1 MWYKLYVSSKQG
13 FFCKSELLLSAALLT
28 ARKKKGTEME
38 RKRLCIIC
46 NARSS
51 RRISKEMHIAHVAC
65 VPQKVRFSLVRRNS
79 VKGRNVV
86 LGRRLPCVSAVLS
99 SAACVSSCRA
109 GRFFWCLGILVQFGG
124 TLHPICLTAG
134 MKAVTVKG
142 RWAGEGAGCSSKPE
156 RFLGWE
162 ESNRE

>member
-1 MWYKLYVSSKQG
+1 M
-13 FFCKSELLLSAALLT
+13 
-28 ARKKKGTEME
+28 
-38 RKRLCIIC
+38 
-46 NARSS
+46 
-51 RRISKEMHIAHVAC
+51 
-65 VPQKVRFSLVRRNS
+65 
-79 VKGRNVV
+79 
-86 LGRRLPCVSAVLS
+86 
-99 SAACVSSCRA
+99 
-109 GRFFWCLGILVQFGG
+109 QFEG